1 MEEIERSGASV
12 EEAIDNALREL
23 GVSEQEARISIVQ
36 EPRSGFLGI
45 AAQPAVV
52 RVAVQA
58 PAAAA
63 AEGEDAAD
71 PELEEQVDIGADF
84 LEGLLE
90 AMGVEADVEV
100 NESSG
105 VTYLDVWAVDETDD
119 MGLLIGKGGH
129 TLDALQE
136 IVRNHVQRQTGERCR
151 VMVDVEDY
159 RKRRRSQ
166 LVRRARDAA
175 KLVKRTGRPQVLDPM
190 SAYERKVVHDT
201 VAEFSGLATAS
212 EGEEPDRRV
221 VIRPDRSPA

>member
-45 AAQPAVV
+45 ATQPAVV

-71 PELEEQVDIGADF
+71 PELEEQADIGADF

-90 AMGVEADVEV
+90 AMGLEADVEV

-105 VTYLDVWAVDETDD
+105 VTYLDVWAVEDTED

-136 IVRNHVQRQTGERCR
+136 IRH
-151 VMVDVEDY
+151 
-159 RKRRRSQ
+159 SSSS
-166 LVRRARDAA
+166 RRARNC
-175 KLVKRTGRPQVLDPM
+175 GR
-190 SAYERKVVHDT
+190 
-201 VAEFSGLATAS
+201 
-212 EGEEPDRRV
+212 
-221 VIRPDRSPA
+221 

>member
-12 EEAIDNALREL
+12 EEAIDNALRDL

-52 RVAVQA
+52 RVALQTPTGEASDREEAPDAELDEQA
-58 PAAAA
+58 
-63 AEGEDAAD
+63 
-71 PELEEQVDIGADF
+71 DIGADF

-90 AMGVEADVEV
+90 VMGLDADVEV
-100 NESSG
+100 NESAG
-105 VTYLDVWAVDETDD
+105 VTYLDVWAVDENED

-175 KLVKRTGRPQVLDPM
+175 KQVKRTGRPQSLDPM
-190 SAYERKVVHDT
+190 TAYERKVVHDT
-201 VAEFSGLATAS
+201 VAEFAGLATAS

-221 VIRPDRSPA
+221 VIRPDGSPG